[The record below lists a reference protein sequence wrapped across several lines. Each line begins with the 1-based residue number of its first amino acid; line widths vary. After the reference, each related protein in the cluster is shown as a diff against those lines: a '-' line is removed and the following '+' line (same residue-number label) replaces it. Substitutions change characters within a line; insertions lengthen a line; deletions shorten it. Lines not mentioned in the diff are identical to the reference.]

1 MAVAVA
7 GPIARTAAPKGAS
20 RSSRELQRTGGE
32 WEKTEDV
39 REEPIWPGVK
49 ERKEGLLA
57 GFPTAS
63 NRSCGRCIRSKC
75 RMRTVESAYVEH
87 FAWT

>member
-7 GPIARTAAPKGAS
+7 GPIARTAAPKGTS
-20 RSSRELQRTGGE
+20 RSSRELQRTRGE
-32 WEKTEDV
+32 WEKTEDL
-39 REEPIWPGVK
+39 REEPHLAWG
-49 ERKEGLLA
+49 EGEEGLLA